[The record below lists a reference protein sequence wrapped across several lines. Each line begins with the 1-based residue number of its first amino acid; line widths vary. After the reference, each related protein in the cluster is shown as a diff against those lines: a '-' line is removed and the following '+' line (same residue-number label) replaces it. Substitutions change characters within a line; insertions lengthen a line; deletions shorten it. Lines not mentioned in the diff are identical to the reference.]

1 MKVVKDTCTCDDEVL
16 KECDLVTA
24 AVLSSVSTFILASLV
39 YIIIGFLC
47 ILCIRKN
54 NCHPCAMNQ
63 TASQPVATYE
73 GASPSDIRER
83 NDDVEL
89 KDNVAYSALAMQ

>member
-24 AVLSSVSTFILASLV
+24 VVLSSVSTLILASLV

-54 NCHPCAMNQ
+54 NCHPFIMNQ
-63 TASQPVATYE
+63 TAGQPVA
-73 GASPSDIRER
+73 SPGDIRER